1 MHARV
6 VRQPAADLAG
16 CAHSV
21 CVCVL
26 RIAFTQMEGSCFSL
40 SALERRIGAIFFYWD
55 VYNMFLQVCTP
66 GPLARTP
73 PPCDPLHSPGKDCPR
88 CAHWRCMPWKLCMR
102 SLVLMLTCWGF
113 LCFCCCPAGYDWQYV
128 LSAGA
133 QHHPEPREAA
143 HHPGCSPARQQQL
156 LHAVHRHEGAVP
168 HMAAAVRAPRRRV
181 AELAPLLLLPARL
194 LLDLQHR

>member
-73 PPCDPLHSPGKDCPR
+73 PPLAIPSTALAKT
-88 CAHWRCMPWKLCMR
+88 A
-102 SLVLMLTCWGF
+102 
-113 LCFCCCPAGYDWQYV
+113 
-128 LSAGA
+128 
-133 QHHPEPREAA
+133 
-143 HHPGCSPARQQQL
+143 
-156 LHAVHRHEGAVP
+156 HAVHTGAAC
-168 HMAAAVRAPRRRV
+168 HGSCACAA
-181 AELAPLLLLPARL
+181 LC
-194 LLDLQHR
+194 